1 MYRNASGNNITS
13 IDWIKQCNERVFAVQ
28 HIRGIV
34 ELLQSSQELLA
45 IISSYF
51 LGEVLQ
57 RSNKKQR
64 VSSYNNSRSSSIV
77 SSGELQLISSLR
89 TLVVLHKC
97 PSELAQVIHCILKLL
112 WLKVVSLYYTY
123 MDNIIQGV
131 SDCLWSSI

>member
-1 MYRNASGNNITS
+1 MYRNASGNNITA
-13 IDWIKQCNERVFAVQ
+13 IYWIKQCNERVFAVQ

-45 IISSYF
+45 IISPYF
-51 LGEVLQ
+51 PGEVLQ

-77 SSGELQLISSLR
+77 SGELQLITSLR

-97 PSELAQVIHCILKLL
+97 SSELAQVIHCILKLL

-123 MDNIIQGV
+123 IHAIT
-131 SDCLWSSI
+131 